1 MSNYSQHFTRREL
14 DCHCG
19 CDTPPHVAKNLA
31 NLALSLESLRTRLGG
46 VPLHVNSGYRC
57 PAYNER
63 IGGAK
68 ESQHMLGKA
77 ADLSGKTVSPAK
89 IAQAAEY
96 IGAVKKGGIG
106 RYKYFT
112 HVDIRDGAA
121 RWNG

>member
-1 MSNYSQHFTRREL
+1 MSNYSQHFTLKEL

-19 CDTPPHVAKNLA
+19 CVTPPHIAKNLA
-31 NLALSLESLRTRLGG
+31 NLAQSLESLRTRLGG

-57 PAYNER
+57 PAYNAR

-68 ESQHMLGKA
+68 ESQHMSGKA
-77 ADLSGKTVSPAK
+77 ADLSGKSVSPAK
-89 IAQAAEY
+89 IAQHAEL
-96 IGAVKKGGIG
+96 IPSFRNGGIG
-106 RYKYFT
+106 RYKFFT